1 MSAGRGLRDVLTTVD
16 HCHGIVVR
24 DGHEDACG
32 KPPVAIVDGRATEDE
47 GYWPACAWHAN
58 RYGPCV
64 PLADLLAVV
73 EPRIRAEAWE
83 EGRAA
88 GAAEAVL
95 AVAEPRIRAET
106 LRWAA
111 NKVDARP
118 TFPLPP
124 SVISALLREY
134 ADAAST
140 GEGDRG

>member
-73 EPRIRAEAWE
+73 EPRIRAE
-83 EGRAA
+83 
-88 GAAEAVL
+88 
-95 AVAEPRIRAET
+95 T

-111 NKVDARP
+111 NKVDAGP

-134 ADAAST
+134 ADAAPT
-140 GEGDRG
+140 VEGDRG